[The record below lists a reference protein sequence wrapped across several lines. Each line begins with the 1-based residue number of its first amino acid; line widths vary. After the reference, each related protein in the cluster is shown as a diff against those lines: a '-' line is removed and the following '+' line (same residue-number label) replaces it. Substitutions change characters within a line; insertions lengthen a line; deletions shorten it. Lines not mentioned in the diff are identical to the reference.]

1 MYPPY
6 RFPSSSQYEDE
17 DKSELSVIEN
27 LKKHLPW
34 PLSMVGR
41 LGEQQREETE
51 RYPDSIQSILSVV
64 DPEEDSQYSRH
75 HVLPFLDV
83 EYDDN
88 SLMRARFREEN
99 Y

>member
-1 MYPPY
+1 MPVEIVLLC
-6 RFPSSSQYEDE
+6 SQYEDE

-64 DPEEDSQYSRH
+64 DPEEDSQYSRTT
-75 HVLPFLDV
+75 LYCGQDPGKKTT
-83 EYDDN
+83 N
-88 SLMRARFREEN
+88 N
-99 Y
+99 